1 MVQNDNGSLFS
12 LCVHSL
18 CMAIEG
24 YIRIKITGP
33 WRAKIHLY
41 LSLPTLRRFM
51 FLSRECLS
59 LVTSM
64 KVEAMSMNLDDNTL
78 TGHRKDAVTI
88 RISRRIK
95 TPYLSCFITHFDLQ
109 FLDLEDGGCFV
120 AREVMEDKHKVV
132 KVGANY
138 SQETRYSAALR
149 VFVQFTKWIKTEGLH
164 ITMSPT
170 DAEIKRMHAIV
181 PIGRKFS
188 CCSLVINEY
197 TQLED
202 DGYVVDHDFFDSEV
216 AKYAPSMNIHGMTE
230 ITDEQLLLL
239 QADTLFVAGPSITP
253 HAINRIIWQWF
264 EGKRKISQMFFDA
277 IKDHAEETILMG
289 FDSADFLNPDLLLD
303 IVTEIAQWRVREASR
318 PWVGLRNKDGLVIM
332 VKIGRHSCNLVN
344 LELN

>member
-1 MVQNDNGSLFS
+1 
-12 LCVHSL
+12 
-18 CMAIEG
+18 
-24 YIRIKITGP
+24 
-33 WRAKIHLY
+33 
-41 LSLPTLRRFM
+41 M

-188 CCSLVINEY
+188 CNTFGIETKNPPLVKFFLQHLCPGCSLVINEY